1 MIYSI
6 NILYKGESQM
16 KLTVLP
22 LLLLIFLLPS
32 ANPQS
37 QDIIKNGRS
46 HVYAQVEPDTVFYF
60 ANRSGDRLYLQMP
73 LAEAAKIMGVDN
85 LKQYKLK
92 ETEWSVIYAYGPFE
106 FITVPQ
112 DEYVKD
118 KAVGIRFVKNDP
130 AWKLVPAVADL
141 EMTKEVITVNL
152 GHTSDNFPQEPDE
165 WTYLFNSNTNLTLV
179 FANNKV
185 SQIDLWMGM

>member
-1 MIYSI
+1 
-6 NILYKGESQM
+6 M

-60 ANRSGDRLYLQMP
+60 ANRCGDRLYLQMP

-112 DEYVKD
+112 DEYFKD

-152 GHTSDNFPQEPDE
+152 GHTSDNYPQEPDE

-185 SQIDLWMGM
+185 SQIELWMGM